1 MVLVV
6 LQRGL
11 LNCYSLVLN
20 YNHVVLDLVRL
31 AVKCNNLAEGFL
43 EQQVKENV
51 ADLLYRLIVFTNK
64 LVKQL

>member
-1 MVLVV
+1 M
-6 LQRGL
+6 LQKRL

-20 YNHVVLDLVRL
+20 CNHIVLDLVRL
-31 AVKCNNLAEGFL
+31 AVKYNNLVKGFL

-51 ADLLYRLIVFTNK
+51 ADLLYRLIVFANK